1 MEQRLT
7 AIASEVDHALPC
19 DALVKQWARLAVEV
33 RLADALPRGASGQY
47 IPDPRRVIVEVKA
60 SEIQA
65 RQRFTVAHE
74 VAHFLL
80 AGSRGAVR
88 SREEALC
95 DRFASA
101 VLVPNER
108 LAPYVYT
115 FGLTTVGDFLRLSR
129 HFQASWGAVI
139 AGLRPLLR
147 SGSTG
152 VLLARALSRGDG
164 SAFSVIAFAGPSG
177 VFICQFRTLEAVG
190 LTNLQAAAM
199 SVRPGQT
206 VVGSDVPRLES
217 HTPPDHSGCP
227 VSWSAQRFRGETPAL
242 IAVLQMSARQPA
254 APNPAI
260 TATSR
265 SRLSGNDSPRLT
277 TTGARSQLALF

>member
-7 AIASEVDHALPC
+7 VIASDVERALPC

-33 RLADALPRGASGQY
+33 RLADTLPRGASGQY
-47 IPDPRRVIVEVKA
+47 IPDPRRVVVEVRA
-60 SEIQA
+60 SEIEA

-80 AGSRGAVR
+80 ADSRGAVR
-88 SREEALC
+88 LQEESLC

-108 LAPYVYT
+108 LATYVDT
-115 FGLTTVGDFLRLSR
+115 FGLATVEDFVRLSR

-139 AGLRPLLR
+139 VGLRPLLR

-152 VLLARALSRGDG
+152 VLLARALSGKDG
-164 SAFSVIAFAGPSG
+164 FAFSVIGFTGPNG
-177 VFICQFRTLEAVG
+177 VFIRRFRTLEA
-190 LTNLQAAAM
+190 LAFTNLQAAAM
-199 SVRPGQT
+199 SVPTGQT
-206 VVGSDVPRLES
+206 VLGADLPRIES
-217 HTPPDHSGCP
+217 RTLPGHSGCP

-242 IAVLQMSARQPA
+242 IAVLQLSAQPYA
-254 APNPAI
+254 AKPSV
-260 TATSR
+260 TAKFR
-265 SRLSGNDSPRLT
+265 SGLSWNNSPRLAT
-277 TTGARSQLALF
+277 TSARSQLELF